1 MTNVT
6 VIVIVTASVAVGG
19 MDGTMGLLWL
29 SFSLHAPP
37 PVSIPNLVLSKP
49 GYLQPALNLWTVV
62 LRLPVLGL
70 ASLRF
75 RFRSRNTSPAFPR
88 LDWVIGRI
96 YRVSS

>member
-49 GYLQPALNLWTVV
+49 GYL
-62 LRLPVLGL
+62 
-70 ASLRF
+70 
-75 RFRSRNTSPAFPR
+75 
-88 LDWVIGRI
+88 
-96 YRVSS
+96 